1 MPLDINILYIH
12 GYGGNGSSR
21 TAQALRMYLAEN
33 YKIFEPC
40 FPLDPTEA
48 LILAKEVIQTKG
60 IDIVVASSL
69 GAFTAFQLHG
79 VPKIVINPCLY
90 PSKELPKQAKV
101 SEEILRNFSEMEK
114 QFDEWITEIGD
125 WDSGKLGVL
134 ERMWT
139 YGVFST
145 NDELFSFKDEF
156 AKHYGHVLPVED
168 AGSFCFSRM
177 IEDTHQ
183 ISVENI
189 EKVIIPM
196 IHGIEKV
203 GYKAWDNELQ
213 DYRIYNGVNYNAYS
227 VEDLRELAIHPNP
240 EVRAHVASHRRTS
253 TDILEKLASDEDEN
267 VRICVA
273 INENTPIAVLEKL
286 SENTALGVAMNKNT
300 PVHILEK
307 LSRDTDKWVL
317 NSVAMNPTTPDNIV
331 EKLLCDTISFIQ
343 NEFGYNDDAIDAFSD
358 EFQTIASTR
367 KFSDEMFEWLINCE
381 FDDWA
386 LSYSVAQNE
395 NTPTYILEKLDK
407 DKLLSDLLV

>member
-21 TAQALRMYLAEN
+21 TVQALRMYLAEN

-48 LILAKEVIQTKG
+48 SILAKEVIQTKG

-69 GAFTAFQLHG
+69 GAFTALQLRG

-90 PSKELPKQAKV
+90 PSKELPKQTKV
-101 SEEILRNFSEMEK
+101 LEEILYKFSEKEK
-114 QFDEWITEIGD
+114 QFEEWITEIINRDFGETE
-125 WDSGKLGVL
+125 SV
-134 ERMWT
+134 ETMWT
-139 YGVFST
+139 FGVFST

-156 AKHYGHVLPVED
+156 ATY
-168 AGSFCFSRM
+168 FRM
-177 IEDTHQ
+177 TETIEDTHR
-183 ISVENI
+183 ISVENV
-189 EKVIIPM
+189 EKVIVPI
-196 IHGIEKV
+196 IQKIGKTDYKV
-203 GYKAWDNELQ
+203 WNKELQ
-213 DYRIYNGVNYNAYS
+213 DYKTYSGVSYNSYS
-227 VEDLRELAIHPNP
+227 IEDLRQLANDLNP
-240 EVRAHVASHRRTS
+240 ETRADVACHCKTP
-253 TDILEKLASDEDEN
+253 TDILEKLADDDDKY
-267 VRICVA
+267 VRVCVA
-273 INENTPIAVLEKL
+273 RNEHTPISVLEKM

-300 PVHILEK
+300 PIHILEK
-307 LSRDTDKWVL
+307 LSNDTDKWVL

-331 EKLLCDTISFIQ
+331 ERLLCDTISFIQ
-343 NEFGYNDDAIDAFSD
+343 NEFGYNDDAIEAFSD

-386 LSYSVAQNE
+386 LSYCVAQNE